1 MRRDSIRGTDAELDA
16 ILARAGGIDA
26 AARVEAG
33 KADAWR
39 NVEMRTGCRGAA
51 APVAPVWRRALRVAA
66 VMIPLAFA
74 LILAQKGGDCAT
86 TTYYAAAQADTFALP
101 DGSTVVLGK
110 GSELAF
116 ANGGDLREA
125 RLSGI
130 ALFRVRHDE
139 AAPFVVNAD
148 EARVRVLGTTFCVEH
163 WPGEERVRT
172 RVEQGHVK
180 MSAGDADVDLL
191 AGEEATWSGGMLTKQ
206 TSAMGTISIDS
217 RAMTFRAASL
227 KQVVEELKTCY
238 HGELKG
244 VSMECADD
252 SVLIT
257 TSFYNQ
263 TLESVVEELNMHF
276 DKKLTLSNGYLTISD

>member
-1 MRRDSIRGTDAELDA
+1 MRRDSTKMTDAELEALLGRRDD
-16 ILARAGGIDA
+16 LATAVRIE
-26 AARVEAG
+26 AR
-33 KADAWR
+33 KPDAWHDI
-39 NVEMRTGCRGAA
+39 EARTGCRGFVGART
-51 APVAPVWRRALRVAA
+51 PMWRRALRVAA
-66 VMIPLAFA
+66 VMVPLAFA
-74 LILAQKGGDCAT
+74 LILTHKGGDIAT
-86 TTYYAAAQADTFALP
+86 TTYYAVGQADTFALP

-116 ANGGDLREA
+116 ANGDGQREA

-139 AAPFVVNAD
+139 ASPFVVNAE
-148 EARVRVLGTTFCVEH
+148 EAQVRVLGTTFSVEH

-172 RVEQGHVK
+172 RVEQGHVR
-180 MSAGDADVDLL
+180 MSAGEGDVDLL
-191 AGEEATWSGGMLTKQ
+191 TGEEATWAGGKLTKQ
-206 TSAMGTISIDS
+206 TSAVRGISIDS
-217 RAMTFRAASL
+217 RSMTFRSASL
-227 KQVVEELKTCY
+227 SQVVEELKTCY

-244 VSMECADD
+244 VRMDCSDD

-257 TSFYNQ
+257 TCFSDQ

>member
-1 MRRDSIRGTDAELDA
+1 MRRDSTKMTEAELEA
-16 ILARAGGIDA
+16 LLARPGGLA
-26 AARVEAG
+26 TAARVEAR
-33 KADAWR
+33 KPDAWR
-39 NVEMRTGCRGAA
+39 DVEARTGCRGAA
-51 APVAPVWRRALRVAA
+51 GVRIPLWRRALRVAA

-74 LILAQKGGDCAT
+74 LILTHKGGDSVT
-86 TTYYAAAQADTFALP
+86 TTYYAATQADTFALP

-116 ANGGDLREA
+116 ACGNDLREA
-125 RLSGI
+125 NLSGI

-139 AAPFVVNAD
+139 EAPFVVNAE
-148 EARVRVLGTTFCVEH
+148 EARVRVLGTTFSVEH

-180 MSAGDADVDLL
+180 MSAGESDVDLL
-191 AGEEATWSGGMLTKQ
+191 AGEEATWSDGKLTKQ
-206 TSAMGTISIDS
+206 TSAVGGISIDS
-217 RAMTFRAASL
+217 RSMTFRSALLA
-227 KQVVEELKTCY
+227 QVVEELKTCY
-238 HGELKG
+238 HGELRG
-244 VSMECADD
+244 VNMECTDD

-257 TSFYNQ
+257 TCFYNQ